1 MRRTAWLACMWL
13 LCAPILAQDAQA
25 PDVKAQDA
33 KAQAMYE
40 KQDYLG
46 ALPLYEDLH
55 TRVPSSTL
63 FAERLAM
70 CLLGKAGTQDD
81 ADAAATRKRA
91 KELLLQAKAG
101 GDNSNLMQIL
111 LEKMNAA
118 EGSTQPAV
126 HPPGYEWLQK
136 AEVNFSSGDMA
147 GALENYKKALEV
159 NPQFYEAALF
169 AGDTEYKMGHP
180 AEAGTW
186 FARAIAIDPDRETAY
201 RYWGDTLEKAG
212 SHEHAEEEFIAA
224 IVAEPYTRASRIGL
238 AQWANV
244 NHSRVVPPPI
254 TLPAGASQSA
264 DGKINIT
271 LPMSSKKDDPE
282 GSMRMIY
289 AMQSALWQGDE
300 FKKHFPDEK
309 QYRHSL
315 IEEAESIRSML
326 AVAREQKISANK
338 LSTSTKLLMELDQNG
353 MLECWILIDH
363 PDQGIA
369 QDYAGY
375 RKDHRKLL
383 EEYIAK
389 YDVHPM

>member
-1 MRRTAWLACMWL
+1 MMAAPFNLGPERFEMRRTAWLACMWL

-25 PDVKAQDA
+25 PDVKAQDD

-55 TRVPSSTL
+55 TRVPSSPL

-254 TLPAGASQSA
+254 TLPAGASQSS

-271 LPMSSKKDDPE
+271 LQMPSKKDDPE

-338 LSTSTKLLMELDQNG
+338 
-353 MLECWILIDH
+353 
-363 PDQGIA
+363 
-369 QDYAGY
+369 
-375 RKDHRKLL
+375 
-383 EEYIAK
+383 
-389 YDVHPM
+389 

>member
-1 MRRTAWLACMWL
+1 MWL